1 MYCSI
6 LHCDTACC
14 SVLQCPRWAEGSAE
28 LLRVGMPLLQWIAVC
43 CSMVQCDALRCSVLQ
58 CTPWVE
64 ESAALQE
71 SECRCRQ
78 VSRIAV
84 RCSVL
89 QCVEVRSSVLQS
101 APWAEESAAL
111 QESECRWRCCGI
123 AQTASLPAQIH
134 V

>member
-1 MYCSI
+1 M
-6 LHCDTACC
+6 LQCDAACC

-28 LLRVGMPLLQWIAVC
+28 LLRVGMPLLQLLQWNAVF

-58 CTPWVE
+58 CVAVHTMGRGIYC
-64 ESAALQE
+64 A
-71 SECRCRQ
+71 
-78 VSRIAV
+78 SRVGMPLSPCIAV

-89 QCVEVRSSVLQS
+89 QCVEVRGSVLQS

-123 AQTASLPAQIH
+123 AQTAFLPAEIH